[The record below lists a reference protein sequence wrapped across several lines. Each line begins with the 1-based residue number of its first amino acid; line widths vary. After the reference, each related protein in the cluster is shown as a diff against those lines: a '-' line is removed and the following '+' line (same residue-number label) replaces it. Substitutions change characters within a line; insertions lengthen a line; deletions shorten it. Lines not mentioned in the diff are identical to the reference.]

1 MSLRVYNTLTGRKE
15 DFVER
20 DRGRVAMYVCGPTV
34 HDYIHIGNA
43 RTFLTFD
50 VIRRYLLYKGY
61 QVLFVQN
68 ITDVEDK
75 IINKARQ
82 LGLGWQ
88 EVAQKFEREFYQ
100 DMEKL
105 GIMPADVQPR
115 ATEQIDFMIKM
126 ISTLEEKGY
135 AYRVDGDVYFSIS
148 QFKEY
153 GQLSKRNVD
162 EMMARSRVEV
172 DQRKRH
178 PLDFALWKSSKAGE
192 PRWDSPWGMGRPGWH
207 IECSAM
213 SLNYLG
219 FGFDIHGGAQDL
231 IFPHH
236 ENEIAQAEGY
246 RQEKPFVRYWLH
258 GGMLQINE
266 EEMHKS
272 LGNFVTVHELLEK
285 ENPNVVRLLMLGSHY
300 RSGLN
305 FTEEKLEE
313 ARKAYGRMAEVVSR
327 LNFLS
332 RQAPKE
338 APHSPDLS
346 VLERALYETR
356 PAFEEA
362 MDDDFNT
369 ARALSTVF
377 ELIRLVNS
385 LTQSSE
391 FVLTSRA
398 REVLTQARELI
409 MELGGVLGLKFEEGR
424 AVDQNRLS
432 ALVDLLLEIR
442 EEARSKRDWQ
452 LADRIRDGLSR
463 QGIMVEDR
471 PDGPIWKIKSD
482 VEHFSTR

>member
-50 VIRRYLLYKGY
+50 VIRRYLLHKGY
-61 QVLFVQN
+61 QVLLVQN

-88 EVAQKFEREFYQ
+88 EVARKFEREFYK
-100 DMEKL
+100 DIEKL

-115 ATEQIDFMIKM
+115 ATEHIDLMIKM

-162 EMMARSRVEV
+162 EIMAGSRVEV
-172 DQRKRH
+172 DERKRH
-178 PLDFALWKSSKAGE
+178 PLDFALWKSSKVGE
-192 PRWDSPWGMGRPGWH
+192 PMWDSPWGMGRPGWH

-213 SLNYLG
+213 SLSYLG

-246 RQEKPFVRYWLH
+246 REEKPFVRYWLH

-266 EEMHKS
+266 QEMHKS

-285 ENPNVVRLLMLGSHY
+285 ENPKVVRLLMLGSHY

-313 ARKAYGRMAEVVSR
+313 ARKAHSRMTEVVSR
-327 LNFLS
+327 LDFLS
-332 RQAPKE
+332 RQEPKE
-338 APHSPDLS
+338 VSYSPDMS
-346 VLERALYETR
+346 ALERALYKTR

-369 ARALSTVF
+369 ARALSTLF
-377 ELIRLVNS
+377 ELIRLINS

-391 FVLTSRA
+391 FVLTSRT

-409 MELGGVLGLKFEEGR
+409 MELGGVLGLKFEEER
-424 AVDQNRLS
+424 AVDQSRLF
-432 ALVDLLLEIR
+432 ALVDFLLEIR
-442 EEARSKRDWQ
+442 EEARSRRDWQ

-482 VEHFSTR
+482 ADTAL

>member
-1 MSLRVYNTLTGRKE
+1 
-15 DFVER
+15 
-20 DRGRVAMYVCGPTV
+20 
-34 HDYIHIGNA
+34 
-43 RTFLTFD
+43 
-50 VIRRYLLYKGY
+50 
-61 QVLFVQN
+61 
-68 ITDVEDK
+68 
-75 IINKARQ
+75 
-82 LGLGWQ
+82 
-88 EVAQKFEREFYQ
+88 
-100 DMEKL
+100 
-105 GIMPADVQPR
+105 
-115 ATEQIDFMIKM
+115 
-126 ISTLEEKGY
+126 
-135 AYRVDGDVYFSIS
+135 
-148 QFKEY
+148 
-153 GQLSKRNVD
+153 
-162 EMMARSRVEV
+162 
-172 DQRKRH
+172 
-178 PLDFALWKSSKAGE
+178 
-192 PRWDSPWGMGRPGWH
+192 
-207 IECSAM
+207 
-213 SLNYLG
+213 
-219 FGFDIHGGAQDL
+219 
-231 IFPHH
+231 
-236 ENEIAQAEGY
+236 
-246 RQEKPFVRYWLH
+246 
-258 GGMLQINE
+258 
-266 EEMHKS
+266 MHKS

-369 ARALSTVF
+369 ARALSTIF